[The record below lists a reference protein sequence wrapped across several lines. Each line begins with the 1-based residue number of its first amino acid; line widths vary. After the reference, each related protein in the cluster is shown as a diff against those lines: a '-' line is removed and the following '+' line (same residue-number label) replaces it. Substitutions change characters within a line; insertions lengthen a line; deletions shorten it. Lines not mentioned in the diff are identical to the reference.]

1 MKLEDVEAGKG
12 LLLRCRAGSHAYGLA
27 TAESDEDF
35 RGVFLQPQETL
46 YGLLPCKQISDA
58 RHDRTYWELGRF
70 VELLLQSNPGA
81 LELLASPPD
90 AVLFRHPVMEPL
102 RTQDFLSKASIPAF
116 TGYAEGQIRRARG
129 LNKKVHNPMP
139 RERKSVQDF
148 CHVIEGGRSQR
159 WEHWLAR
166 SGHAANCLGLAPIA
180 KAADLYGLYLDAE
193 GTWAR
198 GISSGPEA
206 NEVQLSEVPPG
217 LAPIAYLHFG
227 RQGYSD
233 FCKRHREYWVWVNER
248 NEARYQNTVAHA
260 QGYDAKNMMHTLRLL
275 DTALGIIQD
284 GTVVV
289 RRPDREFLLAV
300 KPATTPWPRC
310 WTWRRN
316 AWPASP
322 RLPCSLPDRPDA
334 QRAEAT
340 LVRMRQELYGA
351 ELDRP

>member
-1 MKLEDVEAGKG
+1 
-12 LLLRCRAGSHAYGLA
+12 
-27 TAESDEDF
+27 
-35 RGVFLQPQETL
+35 
-46 YGLLPCKQISDA
+46 
-58 RHDRTYWELGRF
+58 
-70 VELLLQSNPGA
+70 
-81 LELLASPPD
+81 
-90 AVLFRHPVMEPL
+90 MEPL

-284 GTVVV
+284 STVVV
-289 RRPDREFLLAV
+289 RRPDQGVPAGGQSRPLLPGRGAGHGGGTLGPHRRGFAPLQ
-300 KPATTPWPRC
+300 PAR
-310 WTWRRN
+310 
-316 AWPASP
+316 SP
-322 RLPCSLPDRPDA
+322 RRPA
-334 QRAEAT
+334 R
-340 LVRMRQELYGA
+340 RSHPGA
-351 ELDRP
+351 HAADCMARN